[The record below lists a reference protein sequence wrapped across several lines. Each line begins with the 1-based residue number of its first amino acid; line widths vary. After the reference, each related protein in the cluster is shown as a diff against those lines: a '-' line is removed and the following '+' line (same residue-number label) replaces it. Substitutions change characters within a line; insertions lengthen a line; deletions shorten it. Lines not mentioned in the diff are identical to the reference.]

1 MDGLLL
7 VLKESFVTSV
17 TVGALRRSLDGDS
30 AAFFLGAAQA
40 ITGSSPI
47 WNTGDSV
54 LRDRGLFQGH
64 RQEAREI
71 DKQLALAAEH
81 LNAIVLSHAH
91 IDHSGNLPL
100 LVKQRN
106 RGPVYDAF
114 DNRMCE
120 TMLKDSAHI
129 KESDAEFVKRRAHRR
144 RSIGEP
150 ANGDPAAPLY
160 TQEDA
165 ARRWSS
171 SSQRRC
177 ILRSCW
183 RDRLG
188 CDGWKYSLAVFEMSS
203 D

>member
-1 MDGLLL
+1 
-7 VLKESFVTSV
+7 
-17 TVGALRRSLDGDS
+17 
-30 AAFFLGAAQA
+30 
-40 ITGSSPI
+40 
-47 WNTGDSV
+47 V

-71 DKQLALAAEH
+71 DKQLALAAEQ

-106 RGPVYDAF
+106 RGPAYDAF

-144 RSIGEP
+144 RSIG
-150 ANGDPAAPLY
+150 
-160 TQEDA
+160 
-165 ARRWSS
+165 
-171 SSQRRC
+171 SQRTAIRRRHC
-177 ILRSCW
+177 TRRGTRRGGGAVQASDDAYSAAAGGADW
-183 RDRLG
+183 DVM
-188 CDGWKYSLAVFEMSS
+188 DGSIR
-203 D
+203 